1 MNSSLLKLILFSCII
16 FQTSC
21 DITFKRK
28 VEKEKKAPVL
38 IDEQLKSSK
47 KVDENKNKKTEKYTN
62 TFTNNDSELISSYY
76 SDKTNSIIRKDMIM
90 HTKVSKEQTKKLVV
104 DEYVPRDI
112 QVMPLPLKLN
122 RKLSFLPLDKL
133 RVQIGT
139 RVILM
144 NVKTRR
150 ILDVIKI

>member
-28 VEKEKKAPVL
+28 VEKEKKAPVV
-38 IDEQLKSSK
+38 IDEQLKSSI
-47 KVDENKNKKTEKYTN
+47 KVNGNKETGKSANK
-62 TFTNNDSELISSYY
+62 FTKNDFELISSYY

-90 HTKVSKEQTKKLVV
+90 HTQISREQTKKLVV
-104 DEYVPRDI
+104 DEYVPGDV

-122 RKLSFLPLDKL
+122 RNLSVLLLDKL

-150 ILDVIKI
+150 ILDIIKI

>member
-16 FQTSC
+16 FQTGC

-28 VEKEKKAPVL
+28 AEKEKKAPVV

-47 KVDENKNKKTEKYTN
+47 KVDKNKETEKSTN
-62 TFTNNDSELISSYY
+62 AFTKYDSELITSYY
-76 SDKTNSIIRKDMIM
+76 LDKTNSTIRNDMIM
-90 HTKVSKEQTKKLVV
+90 HTKISKEQTKKLVV
-104 DEYVPRDI
+104 DEYIPRDV

-144 NVKTRR
+144 NVKTRQ

>member
-28 VEKEKKAPVL
+28 VEKEKKAPVV
-38 IDEQLKSSK
+38 IDGQLKSSI
-47 KVDENKNKKTEKYTN
+47 KVNGNKETGKSANK
-62 TFTNNDSELISSYY
+62 FTKNDFELISSYY

-90 HTKVSKEQTKKLVV
+90 HTQISREQTKKLVV
-104 DEYVPRDI
+104 DEYVPGDV

-122 RKLSFLPLDKL
+122 RNLSVLLLDKL

-150 ILDVIKI
+150 ILDIIKI

>member
-28 VEKEKKAPVL
+28 VEKEKKVPVV

-47 KVDENKNKKTEKYTN
+47 KVDKNKETEKSTN
-62 TFTNNDSELISSYY
+62 AFTKYDSELITSYY
-76 SDKTNSIIRKDMIM
+76 LDKTNSIIRKDMIM
-90 HTKVSKEQTKKLVV
+90 HTKISREQTKKLVV
-104 DEYVPRDI
+104 DEYVPRDV

-144 NVKTRR
+144 NVKTRQ

>member
-28 VEKEKKAPVL
+28 VEKEKKVPVV
-38 IDEQLKSSK
+38 IDEQLKSSI
-47 KVDENKNKKTEKYTN
+47 KVNGNKETEKSTN
-62 TFTNNDSELISSYY
+62 EFTKNDSELISSYY

-90 HTKVSKEQTKKLVV
+90 HTKISREQTKKLVV
-104 DEYVPRDI
+104 DEYVPRDV

-122 RKLSFLPLDKL
+122 RTLSFLPLDKL

-150 ILDVIKI
+150 ILDIIKI

>member
-28 VEKEKKAPVL
+28 VEKEKKAPVV
-38 IDEQLKSSK
+38 IDEQLKSSI
-47 KVDENKNKKTEKYTN
+47 KVNGNKETGKSTNK
-62 TFTNNDSELISSYY
+62 FTKNDSELISSYY
-76 SDKTNSIIRKDMIM
+76 LDKTNSIIRKDMIM
-90 HTKVSKEQTKKLVV
+90 HTKISREQTKKLVV
-104 DEYVPRDI
+104 DEYVPGDV

-144 NVKTRR
+144 NVKTRQ

>member
-28 VEKEKKAPVL
+28 VEKEKKAPVI

-47 KVDENKNKKTEKYTN
+47 KVDENKETEKSTN
-62 TFTNNDSELISSYY
+62 TFTKNDSELISSYY
-76 SDKTNSIIRKDMIM
+76 LDKTNSTIRKDMIM
-90 HTKVSKEQTKKLVV
+90 HTKISKEQIKKLVV
-104 DEYVPRDI
+104 DEYVPRDV

-122 RKLSFLPLDKL
+122 RKLSFLTLDKL